1 MAIKA
6 TIGNG
11 DNILRY
17 LTSDPVIG
25 NQSYD
30 VLITWVGFSEIDMG
44 PLMRPQLKFPVFPL
58 EIEDRSVERFST
70 FNNSRIGL
78 REVPPNQ

>member
-1 MAIKA
+1 
-6 TIGNG
+6 
-11 DNILRY
+11 
-17 LTSDPVIG
+17 
-25 NQSYD
+25 
-30 VLITWVGFSEIDMG
+30 
-44 PLMRPQLKFPVFPL
+44 MRPQLKFPVFRL